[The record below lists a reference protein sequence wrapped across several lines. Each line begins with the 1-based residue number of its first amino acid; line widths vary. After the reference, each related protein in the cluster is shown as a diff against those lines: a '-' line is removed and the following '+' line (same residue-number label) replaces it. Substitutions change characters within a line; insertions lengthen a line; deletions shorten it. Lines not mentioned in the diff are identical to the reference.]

1 MIKDTESSRALEEKG
16 IKSIYV
22 LKLMEKSGAD
32 QLVYDNGKES
42 GFPDT
47 GCMYSPGF
55 YYDLNDAIE
64 AMHENAADIRECCYN
79 YGFVIRLY
87 PGMYNSAC
95 KDNRIYFAW
104 DDNKKGFFE
113 ADEPELF
120 GIIALD
126 LG

>member
-1 MIKDTESSRALEEKG
+1 MG
-16 IKSIYV
+16 W
-22 LKLMEKSGAD
+22 
-32 QLVYDNGKES
+32 
-42 GFPDT
+42 
-47 GCMYSPGF
+47 
-55 YYDLNDAIE
+55 
-64 AMHENAADIRECCYN
+64 
-79 YGFVIRLY
+79 FVIPALY
-87 PGMYNSAC
+87 WLKELI